1 MLRRIEAKKE
11 RRKKFWMG
19 ALLVFIMTFSIM
31 GILIGSRSGERWEY
45 NGYKFT
51 RVENVFVTEINN
63 QKIGFD
69 FLPQTVLTI
78 NISANLRNKVLSP
91 MVYLTFDSETDVQ
104 NLLYIDT
111 VRNDLQTTLNSVIV
125 SAVTKESEI
134 YFLPTITCENAT
146 PFVPVIYFNVSNQT
160 SIVDKNN
167 CIVLN
172 GQTIDFF
179 KMRDLLVYTYYGV
192 ING

>member
-1 MLRRIEAKKE
+1 
-11 RRKKFWMG
+11 MG
-19 ALLVFIMTFSIM
+19 TLLVFIMTFGIM
-31 GILIGSRSGERWEY
+31 GILIGSRGGERWEY
-45 NGYKFT
+45 NGYKFI
-51 RVENVFVTEINN
+51 REENIFVTKINN
-63 QKIGFD
+63 QKKGFN
-69 FLPQTVLTI
+69 FLPQTLLTI
-78 NISANLRNKVLSP
+78 NTSPNLKNKILSP
-91 MVYLTFDSETDVQ
+91 MMYLTFDPETDMQ

-125 SAVTKESEI
+125 SAVTKKSEI
-134 YFLPTITCENAT
+134 YFLPTISCENAT
-146 PFVPVIYFNVSNQT
+146 LFVPVIYFNVSNQT

-179 KMRDLLVYTYYGV
+179 KIRDLLVYTYYGV